1 MRVFKWGDCLAVRL
15 PAAMV
20 KALKLKEG
28 DHIEIRI
35 TRARVFK
42 VRRDESKNKAL
53 EGLRKLRRPLPAGF
67 VFGREEANAR

>member
-20 KALKLKEG
+20 NALKLKEG

-35 TRARVFK
+35 MREREFSEARPEQV
-42 VRRDESKNKAL
+42 
-53 EGLRKLRRPLPAGF
+53 
-67 VFGREEANAR
+67 